1 MKRFLTR
8 QNFVVNM
15 FRINNL
21 CKYQMKTP
29 VSVLLMAVAYWMV
42 IYGMSMVPNLS
53 NNYIVNIIWMTL
65 VIPNMLRLIVG
76 NIPRLAV
83 DRVFFL
89 TTTIIAFILTYLLNM
104 AFDDTKEA
112 VKDPAASNSKKLKLS
127 ALLVGTFTAGALITY
142 YLGIDTSIYSN
153 MGWET
158 PANQG
163 LTM

>member
-1 MKRFLTR
+1 MKKFPTR

>member
-1 MKRFLTR
+1 MKKFPTR

-158 PANQG
+158 SANQG

>member
-1 MKRFLTR
+1 
-8 QNFVVNM
+8 
-15 FRINNL
+15 
-21 CKYQMKTP
+21 MKTP

-104 AFDDTKEA
+104 AFDDTKEP